1 MKSRNWNSNKGKPQP
16 TGLLYYS
23 LVPRPDDVW
32 ACTSNPLL
40 LSNSP
45 SNHKRAKAKFV
56 LDDERISTSFLLRIL
71 EALK

>member
-23 LVPRPDDVW
+23 LIPQPDDVW
-32 ACTSNPLL
+32 ACTFNPLL

-56 LDDERISTSFLLRIL
+56 LDDE
-71 EALK
+71 